1 MEEGK
6 YHKAPTFSGE
16 LKLNVAEGV
25 GVIFLIGVS
34 TGTFL
39 PLKQLPSR
47 TLQSSLNE
55 YLDSK
60 KKIKIKRHGSSIKHL
75 ERCDLVGHEGNKGE

>member
-47 TLQSSLNE
+47 TLQAASMNTLSQ
-55 YLDSK
+55 K
-60 KKIKIKRHGSSIKHL
+60 KK
-75 ERCDLVGHEGNKGE
+75 